1 MRLTQRKAIL
11 VVAILVVIACFFAVY
26 LRLFTGKELWY
37 EMFAAILGVIITAII
52 TVLLLKGQ
60 TENEEKLEKSVK
72 IFEYKQK
79 VYHAFIEKIHDIVKD
94 GEITINGNIDELK
107 ELIFKL
113 GYMQMHASPETMDKV
128 LGHLSAL
135 IQQMNDFYS
144 LPETEKQKEMAGF
157 YARFSHEL
165 FNAIAA
171 IKKDLY
177 GEDCRPIAEDKM
189 NAILQDCG
197 LFVETKKIARHELQ
211 CYFWNQLQKLL
222 KGKGYEIEYKDFTQ
236 DVNEYYARAR
246 NRHRYFGVCFPIYTT
261 ASKQKVLFRVEIENS
276 IYYGFRHVANQE
288 EDDIVCSIASQV
300 SNSCVKTQKWSGRK
314 WFDHANLDFW
324 KLNSGGI
331 EKLQDSRIRDKFID
345 ELVNEMDMYIQKFIS
360 IAKEKGL

>member
-1 MRLTQRKAIL
+1 M
-11 VVAILVVIACFFAVY
+11 
-26 LRLFTGKELWY
+26 
-37 EMFAAILGVIITAII
+37 
-52 TVLLLKGQ
+52 
-60 TENEEKLEKSVK
+60 
-72 IFEYKQK
+72 
-79 VYHAFIEKIHDIVKD
+79 
-94 GEITINGNIDELK
+94 
-107 ELIFKL
+107 
-113 GYMQMHASPETMDKV
+113 
-128 LGHLSAL
+128 
-135 IQQMNDFYS
+135 
-144 LPETEKQKEMAGF
+144 
-157 YARFSHEL
+157 

>member
-79 VYHAFIEKIHDIVKD
+79 V
-94 GEITINGNIDELK
+94 
-107 ELIFKL
+107 
-113 GYMQMHASPETMDKV
+113 
-128 LGHLSAL
+128 
-135 IQQMNDFYS
+135 
-144 LPETEKQKEMAGF
+144 
-157 YARFSHEL
+157 
-165 FNAIAA
+165 
-171 IKKDLY
+171 
-177 GEDCRPIAEDKM
+177 
-189 NAILQDCG
+189 
-197 LFVETKKIARHELQ
+197 
-211 CYFWNQLQKLL
+211 
-222 KGKGYEIEYKDFTQ
+222 
-236 DVNEYYARAR
+236 
-246 NRHRYFGVCFPIYTT
+246 
-261 ASKQKVLFRVEIENS
+261 LFRVEIENS

-288 EDDIVCSIASQV
+288 EDGIVCSIASQV